1 MEENKQL
8 PRSEMTL
15 WQSIAAILWLPIHVL
30 GLPLTLDYLHPGFT
44 MAGLN
49 FWTYALGAGLMT
61 LLCLSFLRR
70 DFDRVWEQPLYIL
83 GQVMLGY
90 VLLMAADFLVALL
103 VYAVAPQEN
112 PNNEAILNLVKAD
125 RGRILAITIVLA
137 PLLEELMFRGGLF
150 GLLRRWNRVLAYAV
164 CMLVFGLYH
173 TWQYALSDPIFWI
186 YLLQYLP
193 AGYIL
198 CRSYEKTECIWTP
211 ILLHMLN
218 NGLSL
223 LLLGG

>member
-30 GLPLTLDYLHPGFT
+30 GLPLALDYLHPGFT

-83 GQVMLGY
+83 GQVLLGY

>member
-1 MEENKQL
+1 MEENNRL
-8 PRSEMTL
+8 PRSEMSL
-15 WQSIAAILWLPIHVL
+15 WQSIAAILWLPMHVL
-30 GLPLTLDYLHPGFT
+30 GLPWALDFLHPGFT
-44 MAGLN
+44 LAGLN

-61 LLCLSFLRR
+61 LLCLGFLRR
-70 DFDRVWEQPLYIL
+70 DFDRVWERPFYIL
-83 GQVMLGY
+83 GQVLLGY
-90 VLLMAADFLVALL
+90 ALLMAADFLVALL

-112 PNNEAILNLVKAD
+112 PNNEAILDLVKAD
-125 RGRILAITIVLA
+125 PGRILAITIVLA
-137 PLLEELMFRGGLF
+137 PLLEELMFRGGVF

-173 TWQYALSDPIFWI
+173 TWQYALSDPIFWV

>member
-30 GLPLTLDYLHPGFT
+30 VLPLALDYLHPGFT

-198 CRSYEKTECIWTP
+198 CRSYEKTECIWTS